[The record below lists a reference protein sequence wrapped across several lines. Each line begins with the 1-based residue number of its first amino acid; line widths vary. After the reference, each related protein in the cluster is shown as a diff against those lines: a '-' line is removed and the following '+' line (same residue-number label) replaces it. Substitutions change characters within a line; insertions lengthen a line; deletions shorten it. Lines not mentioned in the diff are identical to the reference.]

1 MIGAA
6 DNDEPEKEEVVV
18 DKLDNVDTDLPLPTR
33 PLVTRAGTELNEL
46 EVELLTDLDPSRRRR
61 RGGRS
66 ISARVGLGTCIL
78 FVLLVNER
86 IV

>member
-1 MIGAA
+1 
-6 DNDEPEKEEVVV
+6 VVV

-33 PLVTRAGTELNEL
+33 PLVTRAGTDDKEL
-46 EVELLTDLDPSRRRR
+46 ELLTDLDPSRKRR

-78 FVLLVNER
+78 VVE
-86 IV
+86 